1 MALTSDPQFEHLLRR
16 AGFGARPDE
25 MDTYRTLSFNEAID
39 RLINYEQIPDDV
51 DSKIDAAGYVGVT
64 PAAERTGF
72 APNSTINDARQ
83 RWLFRMVHSDRP
95 LQEKMTLFW
104 HNHFATAY
112 SKVAGFY
119 GAAEGTRYMA
129 AKASEDPNGVRGQIE
144 MLRDNALGNFRDLL
158 VAVAQDVAMLEW
170 LDGRQNIR
178 TRPQENFGRELM
190 ELFTMGVGNYT
201 EDDVY
206 AAARVFTGWNLTRS
220 ASQQVPNPNPY
231 RFNYSAAQHDPTAK
245 TFTFAIYPGGGKT
258 IPARVA
264 AEGMQDGLDLI
275 TALATS
281 PITARYLASKLYRF
295 FVSEFGDVSA
305 SFVDE
310 ISSVFLRYGGNMRA
324 VMRAV
329 LMSREFWNRDAY
341 FARYAWPVEFV
352 VRSLKEVGWTGFSV
366 NVNNTLVP
374 LGNMGQN
381 LFEPPDVN
389 GWDAGK
395 GWFSTGSM
403 LARMNFAST
412 LTANQRF
419 RLLERARPHASTP
432 ETLVAWGLESIRIA
446 PVGQDVEA
454 ELANYL
460 RATGPW
466 TASTGQL
473 QAKVPGLVHLIA
485 GTPEYQFV

>member
-1 MALTSDPQFEHLLRR
+1 
-16 AGFGARPDE
+16 
-25 MDTYRTLSFNEAID
+25 
-39 RLINYEQIPDDV
+39 
-51 DSKIDAAGYVGVT
+51 
-64 PAAERTGF
+64 
-72 APNSTINDARQ
+72 
-83 RWLFRMVHSDRP
+83 
-95 LQEKMTLFW
+95 
-104 HNHFATAY
+104 
-112 SKVAGFY
+112 
-119 GAAEGTRYMA
+119 
-129 AKASEDPNGVRGQIE
+129 
-144 MLRDNALGNFRDLL
+144 
-158 VAVAQDVAMLEW
+158 
-170 LDGRQNIR
+170 
-178 TRPQENFGRELM
+178 
-190 ELFTMGVGNYT
+190 
-201 EDDVY
+201 
-206 AAARVFTGWNLTRS
+206 
-220 ASQQVPNPNPY
+220 
-231 RFNYSAAQHDPTAK
+231 
-245 TFTFAIYPGGGKT
+245 
-258 IPARVA
+258 
-264 AEGMQDGLDLI
+264 
-275 TALATS
+275 
-281 PITARYLASKLYRF
+281 
-295 FVSEFGDVSA
+295 
-305 SFVDE
+305 
-310 ISSVFLRYGGNMRA
+310 VFLRYGGNMRA